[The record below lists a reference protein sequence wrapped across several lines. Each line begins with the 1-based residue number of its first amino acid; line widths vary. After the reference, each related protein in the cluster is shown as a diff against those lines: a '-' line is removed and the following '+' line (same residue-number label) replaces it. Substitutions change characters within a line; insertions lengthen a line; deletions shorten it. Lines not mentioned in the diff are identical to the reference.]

1 MRKKW
6 RIVALFMGLF
16 LLVAC
21 SGGEKVDEKTSQK
34 YQQKAEEVVA
44 YLNEKNYDQLISR
57 FNKEMTSS
65 LSKEQLKEVE
75 PIIVDSGEF
84 KKFEKS
90 TVKKVDSN
98 YTVVLVTK
106 YEKEK
111 RVYTISF
118 DKNDEIS
125 GLYVK

>member
-1 MRKKW
+1 
-6 RIVALFMGLF
+6 
-16 LLVAC
+16 
-21 SGGEKVDEKTSQK
+21 
-34 YQQKAEEVVA
+34 
-44 YLNEKNYDQLISR
+44 
-57 FNKEMTSS
+57 MTSS

-75 PIIVDSGEF
+75 PMIADSGAF
-84 KKFEKS
+84 KKFEKA
-90 TVKKVDSN
+90 TVKKVDTN

-118 DKNDEIS
+118 DKNDKIS